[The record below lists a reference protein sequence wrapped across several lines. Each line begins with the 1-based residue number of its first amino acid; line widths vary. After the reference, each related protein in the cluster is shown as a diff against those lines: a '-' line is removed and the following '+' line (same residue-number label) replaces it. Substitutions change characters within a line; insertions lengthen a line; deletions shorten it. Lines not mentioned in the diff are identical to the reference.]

1 MENKMSESV
10 SKTIK
15 LQQSHY
21 NQAFDWLEKELK
33 IELTEHARQCIKV
46 IIIKVMSEFDLN
58 MVKNEKIL
66 KKAVGDDYTITTDP
80 NGNQVISKKDV

>member
-1 MENKMSESV
+1 MKESV

-33 IELTEHARQCIKV
+33 IELSEHARQCIKV
-46 IIIKVMSEFDLN
+46 IIVKVMSEFDLN

-66 KKAVGDDYTITTDP
+66 QNAVGDDYMITTDQD
-80 NGNQVISKKDV
+80 GNQIISKKDV

>member
-1 MENKMSESV
+1 MNESV

-33 IELTEHARQCIKV
+33 IELSEHARQCIKV
-46 IIIKVMSEFDLN
+46 IIVKVMSEFDLN

-66 KKAVGDDYTITTDP
+66 QNAVGDDYMITTDQD
-80 NGNQVISKKDV
+80 GNQIITKKDV

>member
-1 MENKMSESV
+1 MNESV

-33 IELTEHARQCIKV
+33 IELSEHARQCIKV
-46 IIIKVMSEFDLN
+46 IIVKVMSEFDLN

-66 KKAVGDDYTITTDP
+66 QNAVGDDYMITTDQD
-80 NGNQVISKKDV
+80 GNQIISKKDV

>member
-1 MENKMSESV
+1 MNESV

-33 IELTEHARQCIKV
+33 IELSKHARQCIKV
-46 IIIKVMSEFDLN
+46 IIVKVMSEFDLN

-66 KKAVGDDYTITTDP
+66 QNAVGDDYMITTDQD
-80 NGNQVISKKDV
+80 GNQIITKKDV

>member
-1 MENKMSESV
+1 MNTSV

-21 NQAFDWLEKELK
+21 NQTFDYLEKELK
-33 IELTEHARQCIKV
+33 IDLSKDVRQAIKV

-58 MVKNEKIL
+58 MIKNEQIL
-66 KKAVGDDYTITTDP
+66 EKAIGDDYMITTDK
-80 NGNQVISKKDV
+80 NGNQIIKDKNNV

>member
-1 MENKMSESV
+1 MDHESV

-33 IELTEHARQCIKV
+33 IELSKHARQCIKV
-46 IIIKVMSEFDLN
+46 IIVKVMSEFDLN
-58 MVKNEKIL
+58 MTKNEKIL
-66 KKAVGDDYTITTDP
+66 EKAIGDDYMITTDK
-80 NGNQVISKKDV
+80 NGNQIIKDKNNV

>member
-1 MENKMSESV
+1 MSESV

-21 NQAFDWLEKELK
+21 NQTFDWLEKELK

-66 KKAVGDDYTITTDP
+66 KNELEMITRLP
-80 NGNQVISKKDV
+80 LIKMVIK